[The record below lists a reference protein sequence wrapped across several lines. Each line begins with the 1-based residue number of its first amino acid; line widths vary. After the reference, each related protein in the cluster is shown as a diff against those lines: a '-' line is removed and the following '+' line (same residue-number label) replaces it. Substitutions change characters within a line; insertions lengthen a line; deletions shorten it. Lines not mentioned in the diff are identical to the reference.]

1 MAQQTT
7 YSIAQQSGNKQSA
20 TAIEAED
27 VHVTY
32 ADGTEAVTGVDLT
45 VQEGEFFGFLGPN
58 GAGKTT
64 TIKALVTLLHPT
76 AGRIR
81 VNGHDTQEDPQAVW
95 ESVGYMAQETS
106 VDEELTARENLQ
118 FVCELYGV
126 APSARE
132 ERIENLLELGGLT
145 AVADKRAETYSGGMK
160 KRLDAATVLI
170 HRPPVLFLDE
180 PTTGLDPQAR
190 IEFWA
195 YLRSL
200 NDRGTTIFL
209 TTQYLEE
216 VDRLCDRLA
225 IIRDGEV
232 HTTDTP
238 DALKAAVGGDIL
250 ELTIPDDEQ
259 IDRAET
265 AIREVETLRG
275 PTIERQSDGLTV
287 TAENIRDSVNDLFL
301 TFHERG
307 LTITGFDVR
316 SPTLDDVFLQLTG
329 QRPDVVDSVS
339 DTDGSGKTN
348 QSVDT
353 LEAGQ

>member
-1 MAQQTT
+1 MAQQ
-7 YSIAQQSGNKQSA
+7 SAEPIAQQTETKQGA
-20 TAIEAED
+20 TAIVAD
-27 VHVTY
+27 NVHVTY

-45 VQEGEFFGFLGPN
+45 VRDGEFFGFLGPN

-81 VNGHDTQEDPQAVW
+81 VHGHDTQNDPQAVR

-126 APSARE
+126 PPEARE

-160 KRLDAATVLI
+160 KRLDAATALI

-190 IEFWA
+190 IEFWE

-200 NDRGTTIFL
+200 NDCGTTIFL

-216 VDRLCDRLA
+216 VDRLCDRLG
-225 IIRDGEV
+225 IIQDGEIL
-232 HTTDTP
+232 TTATP
-238 DALKAAVGGDIL
+238 EALKKAVGGDIL
-250 ELTIPDDEQ
+250 ELTVPDDGQ
-259 IDRAET
+259 INRAAE
-265 AIREVETLRG
+265 AVREVETLRE
-275 PTIERQSDGLTV
+275 PTIEQQSGGLTV

-316 SPTLDDVFLQLTG
+316 SPTLDDVFVQLTG
-329 QRPDVVDSVS
+329 QRPDAEES
-339 DTDGSGKTN
+339 DTDEPGKTN
-348 QSVDT
+348 QRVDT
-353 LEAGQ
+353 LEAAQ